1 VKKGTNKMVLKKDE
15 FDNLTKYIQHK
26 SFPIFVHDIIHD
38 LIDTVD
44 ALYKENESLKNG
56 GNKNRSSKEELT

>member
-1 VKKGTNKMVLKKDE
+1 MVLKKDE

-26 SFPIFVHDIIHD
+26 SLPICEHDIIRD

-56 GNKNRSSKEELT
+56 GNKT